1 MDNIDLFVDRFVI
14 HSETREA
21 LVLNCYSVEKFTNE
35 LRELVS
41 IEIRDILLYRAPIL
55 DMILDNEIKLTEPH
69 RHVSPQHDRL
79 VDARTALVELH
90 NDIIWNKEQ

>member
-1 MDNIDLFVDRFVI
+1 MDNIDLFVDNFVI
-14 HSETREA
+14 PSETREA

-35 LRELVS
+35 LRDLVS
-41 IEIRDILLYRAPIL
+41 IEIRDILLDRVL
-55 DMILDNEIKLTEPH
+55 ILDNEIKLTEPH